1 MNSSAFLPPLPEGAE
16 RSVVIGRSP
25 GFHLK
30 PPPVPAGL
38 RDFITSDAQLFETIH
53 MGSVEVDAKRWRLQV
68 DGLVRRP
75 FSIGLDGLRQLPS
88 VTVTAF
94 HECFGSPLVP
104 ADGNLWRVG
113 NVRWTGVPLAAL
125 LEQAQLEPGATHVWS
140 DGLDS
145 GEFGGRSMNRYRK
158 DLPISKALSHEVLVA
173 YEMNG
178 APLTRERGG
187 PVRLIVPGWFGTN
200 MTKWLCRLSVQG
212 RRANSPFT
220 TDWYNR
226 DSEHE
231 GKVIRE
237 PVWAVEPNSMITHPA
252 PDDTISTDDVEVKGW
267 AWSNNGIGG
276 VALSADGGATWQEA
290 EVRPR
295 REFEWQQFAATLPLP
310 RTPGPMSIV
319 ARARDADG
327 SIQPL
332 SGTRNTA
339 HSVQINRLLPGP
351 RTADTGT

>member
-1 MNSSAFLPPLPEGAE
+1 MSSSDFLPPLPEGAE
-16 RSVVIGRSP
+16 RSVIIGRSP

-30 PPPVPAGL
+30 PPPAPAGL
-38 RDFITSDAQLFETIH
+38 RDFVTADAQLFETIH

-75 FSIGLDGLRQLPS
+75 FSIGLDGLRRLPS
-88 VTVTAF
+88 VSVTAF

-113 NVRWTGVPLAAL
+113 NVRWTGVPLAVL
-125 LEQAQLEPGATHVWS
+125 LEHAQLETGATHVWS

-145 GEFGGRSMNRYRK
+145 GEFGGRTMNRYRK
-158 DLPISKALSHEVLVA
+158 DLPISKALSREVLVA

-187 PVRLIVPGWFGTN
+187 PVRLVVPGWFGTN
-200 MTKWLCRLSVQG
+200 MTKWLCRLSVQDG
-212 RRANSPFT
+212 RANSPFT
-220 TDWYNR
+220 TLWYNR

-231 GKVIRE
+231 GKVDRE
-237 PVWAVEPNSMITHPA
+237 PVWAVEPNSMITHPVHG
-252 PDDTISTDDVEVKGW
+252 DTLSTDAVDVEVKGW

-290 EVRPR
+290 DVRPR
-295 REFEWQQFAATLPLP
+295 QEFEWQQFAATLALA
-310 RTPGPMSIV
+310 RTPGLVSII
-319 ARARDADG
+319 ARARDANG

-332 SGTRNTA
+332 SGTRNEA
-339 HSVQINRLLPGP
+339 HSVQIDRPLPGSK
-351 RTADTGT
+351 TA